1 MLDRQ
6 PTDGCRN
13 HYRCECSW
21 SLEGGCGRISSIDHI
36 AQIDKTSSIQEISS
50 MEIGTDT
57 QTIVARLQQ
66 LAIQEQIVILY
77 ACESGSRGW
86 GFPSPDSDYDV
97 RFIYLR
103 PLEWY
108 LSIEDRSDTLDL
120 PVDRVLD
127 LSGWDL
133 RKALKLFRG
142 SNSIIYEWIQSPI
155 VYQNPYNLVAE
166 LLNLAHDYYSPRAG
180 IHHYLNM
187 TTDCYREHL
196 QSATVRLKKYFYA
209 LRPILAAR
217 WIVEYQTAPPME
229 FCRLLKLNSIAGRH
243 DVLIEIDRLLTIKQT
258 ADEATMISVSPILN
272 NFIATEIE
280 YCDRAV
286 KLIPKQYRD
295 SVDLN
300 SLFQRYALGKILK

>member
-1 MLDRQ
+1 
-6 PTDGCRN
+6 
-13 HYRCECSW
+13 
-21 SLEGGCGRISSIDHI
+21 
-36 AQIDKTSSIQEISS
+36 
-50 MEIGTDT
+50 MEIGVDA
-57 QTIVARLQQ
+57 QTIIARLQQ

-108 LSIEDRSDTLDL
+108 LSIEDRTDTIDL
-120 PVDRVLD
+120 PIDKVLD
-127 LSGWDL
+127 INGWDL

-142 SNSIIYEWIQSPI
+142 SNSVIYEWIQSPI
-155 VYQNPYNLVAE
+155 VYRNPDNLAGE
-166 LLNLAHDYYSPRAG
+166 LLNLAHHYYSPRAG

-187 TTDCYREHL
+187 TNDCYREHL

-217 WIVEYQTAPPME
+217 WIVEHQTVPPMR
-229 FCRLLKLNSIAGRH
+229 FSQLMKSIGGRH
-243 DVLIEIDRLLTIKQT
+243 DVLTEIDRLLTIKQT
-258 ADEATMISVSPILN
+258 ADEATTIPVSPILN
-272 NFIATEIE
+272 NFIAAEIE

-295 SVDLN
+295 TADLN
-300 SLFQRYALGKILK
+300 NLFQRYVLGKILK

>member
-1 MLDRQ
+1 M
-6 PTDGCRN
+6 
-13 HYRCECSW
+13 
-21 SLEGGCGRISSIDHI
+21 SSIDRI
-36 AQIDKTSSIQEISS
+36 AQIDKTYTIQEISA
-50 MEIGTDT
+50 MEIGVDA
-57 QTIVARLQQ
+57 QTIIARLQQ

-108 LSIEDRSDTLDL
+108 LSIEDRPDTIDL
-120 PVDRVLD
+120 PIDKVLD
-127 LSGWDL
+127 LNGWDL

-142 SNSIIYEWIQSPI
+142 SNSVIYEWIQSPI
-155 VYQNPYNLVAE
+155 VYLDQDNLAAE
-166 LLNLAHDYYSPRAG
+166 LLNLAHHYYSPRAG

-187 TTDCYREHL
+187 TNDCYREHL

-217 WIVEYQTAPPME
+217 WIVEHQTAPPMG
-229 FCRLLKLNSIAGRH
+229 FSQLLESLVGR
-243 DVLIEIDRLLTIKQT
+243 DEVLTDIDRLLTIKQT
-258 ADEATMISVSPILN
+258 ADEATMIPVSPILN
-272 NFIATEIE
+272 NFIAAEIE
-280 YCDRAV
+280 SCDRAV

-295 SVDLN
+295 AADLN
-300 SLFQRYALGKILK
+300 TLFQRYVLGKRLE